1 MIHVYYI
8 FQPFLWP
15 LTRPRLAIRA
25 AKTTHTKTIMK
36 FKYITTVLVAVLALL
51 APMDA
56 AATIIARSGIYHIG
70 NGPVTRRASGDSAF
84 DKSTATQFDEL
95 SLLIEAKNTASSLPT
110 GYVLDGGFTGGTPPA
125 PAVLP
130 TPTLGGAFSSP
141 STFEFV
147 PWNSFT
153 IPAGFTYLYVNWYDY
168 RGDESSAQRDL
179 YRSHYY
185 YIANLNPDSI
195 HALRDISGN
204 FDAVAGYSLFK
215 TAAVPEGGASMALV
229 FLALGGLGAARR
241 FYGQEVK

>member
-1 MIHVYYI
+1 
-8 FQPFLWP
+8 
-15 LTRPRLAIRA
+15 
-25 AKTTHTKTIMK
+25 MK
-36 FKYITTVLVAVLALL
+36 IKYVTTVLLAILALL

-84 DKSTATQFDEL
+84 DMSTAAQFNEL

-110 GYVLDGGFTGGTPPA
+110 GFVLDGGFTGGTPAA

-130 TPTLGGAFSSP
+130 APALDGAFTSP

-147 PWNSFT
+147 HWNSFT
-153 IPAGFTYLYVNWYDY
+153 IPAGYTYLYVNWYDY
-168 RGDESSAQRDL
+168 RGDVEPVQRDL
-179 YRSHYY
+179 YRPHYY
-185 YIANLNPDSI
+185 YIANLNADSI
-195 HALRDISGN
+195 HSLRDASGN

-215 TAAVPEGGASMALV
+215 TAAVPEGGASMALI

-241 FYGQEVK
+241 FYGQGVQ